1 MLTHE
6 LRSEDGILILRP
18 EGALEVSDFTSLTTL
33 VDGYLDRGGKL
44 RGVLI
49 SGKSFPGWENLDGFI
64 AHLKF
69 VRNHHSRIDKVAIV
83 ADGLVARLMPHVAS
97 HFVHARLQH
106 FDDEGSA
113 MSWLRLAPGQGS
125 QGLDKEQLS

>member
-6 LRSEDGILILRP
+6 LRAEDGMLILRP
-18 EGALEVSDFTSLTTL
+18 DGALEASDFTALATF

-44 RGVLI
+44 SGVLI
-49 SGKSFPGWENLDGFI
+49 SGKSFPGWENLDGLV

-69 VRNHHSRIDKVAIV
+69 VRDHHSRIDQVAIV
-83 ADGLVARLMPHVAS
+83 AEGLFARLMPHLAS

-106 FDDEGSA
+106 FDDEAAAIG
-113 MSWLRLAPGQGS
+113 WLKPEAGQGN
-125 QGLDKEQLS
+125 QNVDKENIS

>member
-1 MLTHE
+1 MMTHE
-6 LRSEDGILILRP
+6 LRAEDGILVLRP
-18 EGALEVSDFTSLTTL
+18 EGALAASDFTSLAAL
-33 VDGYLDRGGKL
+33 VDGHLDRGGRL

-49 SGKSFPGWENLDGFI
+49 SGKSFPGWEDLDGLI

-83 ADGLVARLMPHVAS
+83 ADGLVARLMPRVAS

-106 FDDEGSA
+106 FDDEASA
-113 MSWLRLAPGQGS
+113 MLWLKAASGQGS
-125 QGLDKEQLS
+125 PSLDKEHVS

>member
-1 MLTHE
+1 MLAHE
-6 LRSEDGILILRP
+6 LRAEEGILLLRP
-18 EGALEVSDFTSLTTL
+18 QGALEASDFTSLATL
-33 VDGYLDRGGKL
+33 VDGYLDGGGRL

-49 SGKSFPGWENLDGFI
+49 SGKSFPGWDNLDALI

-83 ADGLVARLMPHVAS
+83 ADGLVARLMPSVAG

-106 FDDEGSA
+106 FDDEGAA
-113 MSWLRLAPGQGS
+113 MSWLKLVPGQGGQS
-125 QGLDKEQLS
+125 RDKEHVS